1 MHRDILCPAIW
12 PDVKQPG
19 ECKLQTIQVN
29 AELISAAKAY
39 REAFLPKPEE
49 VEELRRQAEEDG
61 PSLFSH
67 MGWFLYQLAEVT
79 TQVSSGLA
87 KGEKIH

>member
-1 MHRDILCPAIW
+1 MLKNQEN
-12 PDVKQPG
+12 V
-19 ECKLQTIQVN
+19 KLQTIQVN

-49 VEELRRQAEEDG
+49 VEELRQRTEEDG

-67 MGWFLYQLAEVT
+67 MGWFLYQLSEAVIQAEK
-79 TQVSSGLA
+79 A
-87 KGEKIH
+87 EI